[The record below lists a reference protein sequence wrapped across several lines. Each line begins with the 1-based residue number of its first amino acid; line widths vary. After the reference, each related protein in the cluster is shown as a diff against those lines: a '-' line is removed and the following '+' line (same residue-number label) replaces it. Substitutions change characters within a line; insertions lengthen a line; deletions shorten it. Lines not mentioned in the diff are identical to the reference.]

1 MIEKE
6 KIVLE
11 TKAGTDIIDIT
22 SRVNEI
28 LGKSKIKSGIACIFV
43 PGSTASVSTL
53 EYEPNLVKDLK
64 RSLEKIAPEGGD
76 YEHHKTWGDDNGSA
90 HVRACLLKPGLT
102 VPFENRKL
110 MLGTWQQVV
119 LLDFDTRNRQREI
132 IVQIIGD

>member
-1 MIEKE
+1 MIETKTL
-6 KIVLE
+6 VLE
-11 TKAGTDIIDIT
+11 TKAGTDIVDIT
-22 SRVNEI
+22 PKVSEI
-28 LGKSKIKSGIACIFV
+28 LAKSKIDSGIACIFV

-53 EYEPNLVKDLK
+53 EYEPNLVKDVK
-64 RSLEKIAPEGGD
+64 RALEKIAPEKGE

-110 MLGTWQQVV
+110 MLGTWQQIV
-119 LLDFDTRNRQREI
+119 LLDFDTGNRERKI

>member
-1 MIEKE
+1 MIDKQ

-11 TKAGTDIIDIT
+11 TRVGTDIIDIT
-22 SRVNEI
+22 SQVNEI
-28 LGKSKIKSGIACIFV
+28 LKKSKINSGIACIFV
-43 PGSTASVSTL
+43 PGSTASISTL
-53 EYEPNLVKDLK
+53 EYEPNLIKDVKK
-64 RSLEKIAPEGGD
+64 ALEKIAPEGGD

-110 MLGTWQQVV
+110 ILGTWQQLT